1 MARTAAIVAPA
12 RTRVGRRLFLGLGV
26 VSSLVAAPLL
36 YPRLDELTSPG
47 PISEPAATTAP
58 DRSLDEIVSDSP
70 IPVSTTDPLPIAVVA
85 AESTTTSVPPDLPI
99 DEDIARL
106 EIDEVFDA
114 VHDKLA
120 SVVDVPIRLPLDL
133 GGAAKSWTPTL
144 SSVDAG
150 GYVVHLGSGDDC
162 NGASQCRV
170 STFTA
175 RRSVRIEPTVT
186 TTGTPVPLPNGL
198 EGVFSDSSCGSDCN
212 NGFITW
218 VEGNVLFSVGSRL
231 ASGPAVLSL
240 AWGAIDSTQVPP
252 EPPEICGPGA
262 PSDLGRVARS
272 LTTELADGRSMHWL
286 VVCSIDGTMVEVLD
300 EPGELRW
307 FDIDDDGFRDALVRS
322 EQGSTSIFAVG
333 ANTPRAAI
341 DIDTSGRLTVA
352 DLGCTDLDGDGSK
365 EAIDRASGDEL
376 VFINPTTVRRSPLLD
391 TDMSSVGDC

>member
-12 RTRVGRRLFLGLGV
+12 RTRVGRRFFVGLGV
-26 VSSLVAAPLL
+26 LGALVAAPLL
-36 YPRLDELTSPG
+36 YPRIDQLTAPTPTSQPT
-47 PISEPAATTAP
+47 ATTTP
-58 DRSLDEIVSDSP
+58 DRSQDEIVSDSP
-70 IPVSTTDPLPIAVVA
+70 IPVATTDGLPVNVVA
-85 AESTTTSVPPDLPI
+85 TETTTSAPPDPQL

-106 EIDEVFDA
+106 EIDEVFDP

-120 SVVDVPIRLPLDL
+120 SVVGVPIRLPLGL
-133 GGAAKSWTPTL
+133 GEAAKSWTPTL

-175 RRSVRIEPTVT
+175 RRSLRNEPTVT

-218 VEGNVLFSVGSRL
+218 VEENVLYSVGSRL

-240 AWGAIDSTQVPP
+240 AWGAIDSTQAAPQ
-252 EPPEICGPGA
+252 PPEICGPGA

-307 FDIDDDGFRDALVRS
+307 FDIDDDGFRDALVRG
-322 EQGSTSIFAVG
+322 QAGSTSIFAVG

-341 DIDTSGRLTVA
+341 DIATSGRLTVG
-352 DLGCTDLDGDGSK
+352 DLGCADLDENGSK

-391 TDMSSVGDC
+391 IDMSSVGDC